1 MAAQSEVVNVSAL
14 IDRRVGPYQ
23 LWIFVI
29 CALMALIDG
38 FDSQVIGISAPMM
51 AGELHLSPGMLGPI
65 FSAGQWGSLVGAF
78 LFGPCADRWGRW
90 RFLVGCSLVLAIA
103 TLLTAWATSFETV
116 LLCRVLTGLGIGG
129 SGPCFVALA
138 SEYAPRRIR
147 AGMVTIVWGAV
158 PGGGLIAALLG
169 ATLIGDFGWRSIY
182 YLGGGFGVLVTL
194 LVIAQLPESL
204 GFMVARGADPA
215 KIRRVLARMALGAV
229 AASATRFSIT
239 EETKAGVPVKHLF
252 TEGRGIVTILLWIA
266 FFAGFGVLIATL
278 VWLPGLLKVTGMTVA
293 GASMALAFNNV
304 GGVIGTIGVGQL
316 IDRFGSYS
324 LLALIYLGGAVVTVL
339 VGFTAPD
346 FWFVAI
352 LSGFCGLLM
361 GGGGSGLIALA
372 ALTYPTFM
380 RSTGIGWALG
390 FSRFGSATV
399 PLVVGLMFAARWS
412 VSGIFLALGSAVL
425 IDVLVVGVM
434 GVLARNRRLNPPV
447 TVEPRLAG

>member
-1 MAAQSEVVNVSAL
+1 MAAQPEVVNVSAL

-38 FDSQVIGISAPMM
+38 FDSQVIGVSAPMM
-51 AGELHLSPGMLGPI
+51 AAELHLSPGMLGPI

-78 LFGPCADRWGRW
+78 LFGPCADRWGRRW
-90 RFLVGCSLVLAIA
+90 FLVGCSLVLAVA
-103 TLLTAWATSFETV
+103 TLLTAWAGSFETL

-158 PGGGLIAALLG
+158 PGGGIIAALFG

-182 YLGGGFGVLVTL
+182 YLGGAFGL
-194 LVIAQLPESL
+194 LVSLLVLAQLPESL
-204 GFMVARGADPA
+204 SFMVARGVNQAG
-215 KIRRVLARMALGAV
+215 IRRVLARMAPGQV
-229 AASATRFSIT
+229 DMSATRFIIT
-239 EETKAGVPVKHLF
+239 EETRKGVPVKHLF
-252 TEGRGIVTILLWIA
+252 TDGRAVPTILLWIA

-278 VWLPGLLKVTGMTVA
+278 VWLPGLLKQTGMTVA
-293 GASMALAFNNV
+293 GASLALAFNNI

-324 LLALIYLGGAVVTVL
+324 LLALIYLGGAVVTAL
-339 VGFTAPD
+339 VGFAAPD
-346 FWFVAI
+346 FWTVAI

-380 RSTGIGWALG
+380 RTTGIGWALG
-390 FSRFGSATV
+390 FSRFGSAV
-399 PLVVGLMFAARWS
+399 GPLLIGLMFAARWG
-412 VSGIFLALGSAVL
+412 VSAIFLALGL
-425 IDVLVVGVM
+425 IVVVDVLVVAVM
-434 GVLARNRRLNPPV
+434 GVLARNRRLDAAAAP
-447 TVEPRLAG
+447 TLAG